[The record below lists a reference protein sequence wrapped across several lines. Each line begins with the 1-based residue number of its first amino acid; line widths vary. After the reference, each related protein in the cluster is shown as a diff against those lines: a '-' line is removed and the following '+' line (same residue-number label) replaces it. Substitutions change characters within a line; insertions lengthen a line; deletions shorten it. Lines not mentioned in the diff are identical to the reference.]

1 MELSSNLTEKGKI
14 DLPIVL
20 RAQSGDQSA
29 FNELLNKYRNPV
41 KFMVQRMISNPDD
54 VEDVTIE
61 TFGKAFSN
69 INTYAPDYA
78 FSTWLFRI
86 ATNRCIDHIRKKR
99 ISTLSLSHTYTTD
112 DGDYEGI
119 DVASNTL
126 SPEEETIKEQKN
138 LLMRGFVQ
146 KLKPNYRILVEL
158 RYFEELSYEEIA
170 EKLDLPL
177 GTVKAQLFRAR
188 DFLASF
194 ITKSNFSL

>member
-1 MELSSNLTEKGKI
+1 MEVSPNLTEKGKI

-29 FNELLNKYRNPV
+29 FNELLDKYRNPV
-41 KFMVQRMISNPDD
+41 KFMVQRMISDPDD
-54 VEDVTIE
+54 VEDVVID

-69 INTYAPDYA
+69 INNYTPDYG
-78 FSTWLFRI
+78 FSTWLFKI

-99 ISTLSLSHTYTTD
+99 VNTMSINSTYQNEE
-112 DGDYEGI
+112 GDYYGI
-119 DVASNTL
+119 ELDSGDLT
-126 SPEEETIKEQKN
+126 PEEETIKEQKN
-138 LLMRGFVQ
+138 KLMRQFVN

-170 EKLDLPL
+170 DQLKIPV

-188 DFLASF
+188 DFLARH
-194 ITKSNFSL
+194 ITKSNIQF